1 MSSSLLYKIAF
12 ASLRGITPR
21 LAEEILGRCG
31 NEEEF
36 FRLPESVLTTM
47 AGFRNRLFDESYRRD
62 LLDKA
67 RHEVQFVESNGI
79 RTIYFTDPDYPH
91 RLLLCED
98 APLIIF
104 TLGTCDLNNSKIISV
119 VGTRHATVYGLELTR
134 RIITDLADKMERP
147 PVVVSGLAFGID
159 VAAHKAALE
168 AGIPTAAVLAHGLNT
183 IYPAAHRPIAARMV
197 REGGLLITDYR
208 STDAIHRGN
217 FLARNR
223 IVAGLCDCLLVTES
237 ARRGGALVTAHL
249 ASGYGRDVMAVPGRA
264 GDRYSEGCNVLI
276 SRHAAQLVTSA
287 DDIMAAMNWPPR
299 MTEDVQKSL
308 FVEFTPE
315 EEAVIATLRD
325 NDGAAFGKIL
335 AETGMPTA
343 RLMGLLVDMEF
354 KGYLLALP
362 GGQYRLNV

>member
-1 MSSSLLYKIAF
+1 MTAPLLYRIAF

-21 LAEEILGRCG
+21 LAREILGRCG

-36 FRLPESVLTTM
+36 FRLPESVLATM
-47 AGFRNRLFDESYRRD
+47 AGFRNRLFDEAYRND

-67 RHEVQFVESNGI
+67 RREVQFIESNSI
-79 RTIYFTDPDYPH
+79 RPLYFTDPEYPQ
-91 RLLLCED
+91 RLLLCDD
-98 APLIIF
+98 APLMIF
-104 TLGTCDLNNSKIISV
+104 TLGTCDLNSRKTISV

-134 RIITDLADKMERP
+134 RIIAGLAEKMEQP

-159 VAAHKAALE
+159 VAAHKAALD

-183 IYPAAHRPIAARMV
+183 LYPAAHRNVAARMV

-208 STDAIHRGN
+208 SSDAIHRGN

-223 IVAGLCDCLLVTES
+223 IVAGLADCLLVTES
-237 ARRGGALVTAHL
+237 AAKGGALVTAHL

-264 GDRYSEGCNVLI
+264 GDRYSEGCNTLI
-276 SRHAAQLVTSA
+276 ARQTAQLVTSA
-287 DDIMAAMNWPPR
+287 DDIMAAMNWPAR
-299 MTEDVQKSL
+299 IKEGEQGSL
-308 FVEFTPE
+308 FAEFTPE
-315 EEAVIATLRD
+315 EEAVIETLRRH
-325 NDGAAFGKIL
+325 DGAQFGMIL
-335 AETGMPTA
+335 AETAMSTA

-354 KGYLLALP
+354 KGYILALP